1 MASSTRCSSKRLHNL
16 SEAEFTSPVSD
27 SSNSESK
34 TLPSKPS
41 PKKKYAPSKDK
52 GKSNKKLRQGEAN
65 DFTAADMRLF
75 WSAKQKDKFLAFN
88 NRPIVT
94 GRVINLEQLEDSHC
108 AVSAY
113 FKAQNL
119 SLFFQRCG
127 LVVYEEPVRMFYA
140 NLRVSKDSGEL
151 ETLVLGKRII
161 LNDSLFEKVFK
172 TKFSGDIPFMTGC
185 WLDDFEVTLDEAKIF
200 VAESESDLSDFGPS
214 TICFENHILAHIIAT
229 TLLPRKGSLSNI
241 TDRDVFVLYCLLK
254 KYKINWGEWFRTYM
268 IESATESDTHAILPY
283 GLIISRILIGLYI
296 DLFYYKPLEVSVT
309 YDIRTFASMGYILS
323 DGKWSKKGPVK
334 MKVKQPWASKITT
347 DSATDLLKE
356 VAEINGMQ
364 HTQEKMD
371 KILQL
376 PKDTGTNVGKLR
388 ISMDSIHQQE
398 GIKTNKL
405 INRVDC
411 LNHGASSSQTELA
424 VTIQTSYSNLSWNVE
439 RSNNSFAGRI
449 INTLKYFFSKCF

>member
-16 SEAEFTSPVSD
+16 SEAEFMSPVSD
-27 SSNSESK
+27 SNSESK
-34 TLPSKPS
+34 TVPFEFS
-41 PKKKYAPSKDK
+41 PKKSYAPSQEK
-52 GKSNKKLRQGEAN
+52 GKCNKKLRWGEAN

-88 NRPIVT
+88 SRPIIT
-94 GRVINLEQLEDSHC
+94 GRMISLEQLEDSHC

-161 LNDSLFEKVFK
+161 LNDSLFEKIFK

-200 VAESESDLSDFGPS
+200 VAESGSDLSDFGPS
-214 TICFENHILAHIIAT
+214 TLCFENHILAHIIAT

-268 IESATESDTHAILPY
+268 IESAVESDTHAILPY

-309 YDIRTFASMGYILS
+309 YDIRTFASMGYILI

-334 MKVKQPWASKITT
+334 LKVKQPWASKKTT
-347 DSATDLLKE
+347 NSESLLKE
-356 VAEINGMQ
+356 VAEINEMQ
-364 HTQEKMD
+364 HKQEKMD
-371 KILQL
+371 KVLHQ
-376 PKDTGTNVGKLR
+376 PKDTGTNVGKVR

-398 GIKTNKL
+398 RIKTNKL
-405 INRVDC
+405 INQVDS
-411 LNHGASSSQTELA
+411 LDHGANSSQNELV
-424 VTIQTSYSNLSWNVE
+424 VTIQTSFSNLPWNVE